1 MEAVLVS
8 SQAIKQAAV
17 DHPIHPLLEG
27 RWSPRA
33 FDAQPVGH
41 AELRSML
48 EAARWSASGG
58 NKQPWYFIVAEQS
71 DEEGFARLAGSL
83 NPANAE
89 WAAAAPV
96 LLLVVAKTMTDD
108 GQFNPYGY
116 YDAGQAMQNL
126 TVQATALGLHV
137 HQMGGFSADRARA
150 VFGLPEGYSP
160 VVVAAVG
167 YLGDPNVLPERR
179 REAELTPRV
188 RKPLR
193 EFVFEQAWGEP
204 AAFVEQ

>member
-8 SQAIKQAAV
+8 SQAIKQAAA

-33 FDAQPVGH
+33 FDAQPVEH
-41 AELRSML
+41 ADLRSIL

-58 NKQPWYFIVAEQS
+58 NKQPWYFILAERS
-71 DEEGFARLAGSL
+71 DEEGFARLAGVL
-83 NPANAE
+83 NPANVE

-96 LLLVVAKTMTDD
+96 LMLVAAKTTTDD
-108 GQFNPYGY
+108 GQPNPYGF
-116 YDAGQAMQNL
+116 YDAGLAVQNL

-137 HQMGGFSADRARA
+137 HQMGGFSAERARA
-150 VFGLPEGYSP
+150 EFAIPQGYTP

-179 REAELTPRV
+179 REAELAPRV

-193 EFVFEQAWGEP
+193 DFVFEQTWGHP
-204 AAFVEQ
+204 AAFIE

>member
-8 SQAIKQAAV
+8 LQTIKQAAA
-17 DHPIHPLLEG
+17 DHPIHTLLEE

-33 FDAQPVGH
+33 FDARPVGH

-58 NKQPWYFIVAEQS
+58 NKQPWHFIVAERA
-71 DEEGFARLAGSL
+71 DEEGFARLAGIL

-89 WAAAAPV
+89 WAAAAPL
-96 LLLVVAKTMTDD
+96 LLLVVAKTATDD
-108 GQFNPYGY
+108 GKSNPYGY
-116 YDAGQAMQNL
+116 YDAGLAMQNL

-137 HQMGGFSADRARA
+137 HQMAGFSAERARA
-150 VFGLPEGYSP
+150 AFAIPEGYQP

-167 YLGDPNVLPERR
+167 YLGDPNVLPDRR
-179 REAELTPRV
+179 REAELSPRT

-193 EFVFEQAWGEP
+193 EFVFEETWGQP
-204 AAFVEQ
+204 AAFLG

>member
-1 MEAVLVS
+1 MEAELVS

-33 FDAQPVGH
+33 FDVQSVGH

-58 NKQPWYFIVAEQS
+58 NKQPWYFIVAAQEDEQ
-71 DEEGFARLAGSL
+71 GFAQVASVL

-89 WAAAAPV
+89 WAVAAPV
-96 LLLVVAKTMTDD
+96 LLLVVAKTTNDD
-108 GQFNPYGY
+108 GQPNPYGY
-116 YDAGQAMQNL
+116 YDAGLAMQNL

-150 VFGLPEGYSP
+150 VFGIPQGYSP

-167 YLGDPNVLPERR
+167 YLGDPHVLPERR
-179 REAELTPRV
+179 REAELSPRV

-193 EFVFEQAWGEP
+193 EFVFEAKWGQP
-204 AAFVEQ
+204 AAFTE